1 MSSIQIPPENK
12 TWPGMLYSV
21 GLMVFAIACHF
32 SISLSQ
38 IGLSLALIGAIA
50 MYRRGELSLKDAP
63 LKAPFLFMTFAAAF
77 SIFQAPD
84 KLKAISDFPEY
95 MIIFAFYLSFWPR
108 IKDSYQRKL
117 FIAFVVTAT
126 LTAILSLIDVA
137 MGKVLQNRAKG
148 FFSLSITFGE
158 CQAIV
163 ATTVLTWILIGKN
176 TWKQFAGLALSF
188 VLIFASLITSMA
200 RGAWLGFIAGYMI
213 LTIRFPKKMIPIS
226 LVLCLIGIPVVLSVP
241 SLQTRLNSFSISK
254 NLEVIRKSRIDGSF
268 ESAGMNS
275 NFIRLNIWSRG
286 FKISEDSSS
295 FGVGLNNV
303 KKKYYDLCTDF
314 EKKHDFLIFGHQ
326 HNNFMQ
332 MLLMTGLLG
341 LTAFFY
347 FLVEIFRFFYSYALR
362 NPDSWNQTMSVGA
375 IAVFACFIVTGFTEF
390 SWGDE
395 EVIMMAFYITGLMM
409 NKAVTEDN

>member
-409 NKAVTEDN
+409 NKAVITNN

>member
-1 MSSIQIPPENK
+1 MTSIQIPPENK
-12 TWPGMLYSV
+12 SWPGMLYSV

-50 MYRRGELSLKDAP
+50 MYRRGELTFKNAP
-63 LKAPFLFMTFAAAF
+63 LKGPFLFMAFAGIL
-77 SIFQAPD
+77 SVFQADD
-84 KLKAISDFPEY
+84 KIGAIGDLREY
-95 MIIFAFYLSFWPR
+95 LVIFAFYLAFWPR
-108 IKDSYQRKL
+108 VKDSYQRKL
-117 FIAFVVTAT
+117 FIAFVSTAT

-137 MGKVLQNRAKG
+137 MGKVIQNRAKG

-163 ATTVLTWILIGKN
+163 ATTVLTWLLISKN
-176 TWKQFAGLALSF
+176 TWKQFAALSLAF
-188 VLIFASLITSMA
+188 VLITGSLVTSMA
-200 RGAWLGFIAGYMI
+200 RGAWLGFIAGYI
-213 LTIRFPKKMIPIS
+213 VLTIRFPKKMIPIS
-226 LVLCLIGIPVVLSVP
+226 LILCIIGGAAVWYVP
-241 SLQTRLNSFSISK
+241 SLKTRLDSFSISK
-254 NLEVIRKSRIDGSF
+254 NLEVIKNAKMDGNF
-268 ESAGMNS
+268 ESAGMHS

-286 FKISEDSSS
+286 FKIIEDSSS
-295 FGVGLNNV
+295 FGVGLDNV
-303 KKKYYDLCTDF
+303 KRKYYELCSDY

-332 MLLMTGLLG
+332 MFLMTGFLG
-341 LTAFFY
+341 ITAFFY
-347 FLVEIFRFFYSYALR
+347 FLVEIFRFFYSYARR

-395 EVIMMAFYITGLMM
+395 EVAMMAFYMTGLMM
-409 NKAVTEDN
+409 NKAVIEDN

>member
-254 NLEVIRKSRIDGSF
+254 NLEVIRNSRMDGSF
-268 ESAGMNS
+268 ESAGMHS

-286 FKISEDSSS
+286 FKISEDSST

-303 KKKYYDLCTDF
+303 KKKYYELCSDY

-332 MLLMTGLLG
+332 MFLMTGLLG
-341 LTAFFY
+341 LVAFFY
-347 FLVEIFRFFYSYALR
+347 FLVEIFRFFYSYARR

-409 NKAVTEDN
+409 NKAVITNN